1 MTTTFVV
8 ACEAKGNWT
17 VADNNGAVD
26 GPFKNWVKAVDFARS
41 QAVAEGAL
49 IVRLSAKDN
58 RVVEMLKPRVAH
70 ARKSLSVAT
79 EILEPASTVQFV
91 DELVETET
99 LTEES
104 LNALPTPA
112 LVAVYNANG
121 GNITGKFKG
130 ARKSLVTK
138 ILANV
143 A

>member
-1 MTTTFVV
+1 MAGTFVV
-8 ACEAKGNWT
+8 SNEGKGNWT
-17 VADNNGAVD
+17 VDDNNGTVR
-26 GPFKNWVKAVDFARS
+26 GGCFRNWVKAVDFARS
-41 QAVAEGAL
+41 LAVAEGAL

-58 RVVEMLKPRVAH
+58 RVVEMLKPRVAY
-70 ARKSLSVAT
+70 ARKARTV
-79 EILEPASTVQFV
+79 EIVEPTPIVQFV
-91 DELVETET
+91 DELVEDET

-130 ARKSLVTK
+130 ARKTLVTK